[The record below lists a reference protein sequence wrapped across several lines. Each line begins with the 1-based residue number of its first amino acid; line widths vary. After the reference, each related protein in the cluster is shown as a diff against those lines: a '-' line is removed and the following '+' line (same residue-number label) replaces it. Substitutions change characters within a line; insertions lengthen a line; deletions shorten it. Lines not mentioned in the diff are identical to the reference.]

1 MTFDRPWLLLL
12 ALAPLVWAAIEWRS
26 TTRRVAL
33 ALKAAALTAI
43 ALALAG
49 PVLVFAHARTAVAV
63 LVDTSASISDADLAR
78 AAAFAG
84 AVQNARATNWV
95 RIFPFARR
103 LAPALAKGAA
113 ELRRTSGDAGTATD
127 LETAVRQA
135 LAAMPAG
142 LIPRIVVVS
151 DGRENSGSVARA
163 AWQARELHVPV
174 DTVALNGRSRPAVH
188 LETAVMPAFAYT
200 GERFPVDLTLAA
212 PAHIDAAL
220 EMSADGRA
228 LGSTP
233 VTLEAGENHVHAH
246 ASISSAGAFDLSGV
260 VRAAGG
266 ENLGE
271 LRFDNAIT
279 LRRPG
284 ILYVSE
290 DPAGTESNLLN
301 ALTAAQFEITRASAL
316 PAAGL
321 DSHQIVILNN
331 VDFRSVP
338 GDAKNALEK
347 FVRQGGGLLVI
358 AGEKNV
364 YREDQ
369 PSTDDALARTLP
381 AQVAPPRAPEGTCV
395 VLIIDKS
402 SSMEGRKIELA
413 RLAATGVI
421 DNLRAMDRVG
431 VLIFDNSF
439 QWAVPI
445 RLAIDKVLIR
455 QLVAGIVPDGG
466 TQIAPALA
474 EAFRRILPIHA
485 TYKHIVLLTDG
496 ISEEGDSLD
505 LAREADT
512 EHVTISTV
520 GLGQDV
526 NRAYLEKVAQLA
538 GGQSY
543 FLSDPAGLAQIL
555 LRDVRQHTGS
565 STVEKKL
572 RVTTEHPAEVL
583 DGVDMESAPALNGYV
598 RFTARPGAQTI
609 LNVDEREPL
618 LVRWQYG
625 LGRVTVF
632 TSDAKSRWAE
642 HWIGWKGFDRF
653 WINVARDV
661 LPHAESGD
669 AKTSFDASS
678 GELIVEYH
686 LAPGIDDAT
695 SSAPPM
701 FAFGPGGFQQPVMM
715 TRVTAGFWR
724 GTVAIGNRTGLFR
737 VRPVADSRIFPELGF
752 YREER
757 ELHDYGSNPFLLRQ
771 VSDFTGGRFNPAP
784 AQVFDPA
791 GRAVMATL
799 QLWPGL
805 LGLAI
810 MLNLAEL
817 VLRKGRSLLA
827 ARKAR

>member
-12 ALAPLVWAAIEWRS
+12 SVAPIVWMAIEWRS
-26 TTRRVAL
+26 TRARVAL
-33 ALKAAALTAI
+33 ALKAASLVAI

-49 PVLVFAHARTAVAV
+49 PVLTFARARTAIAV

-78 AAAFAG
+78 AAIFAG
-84 AVQNARATNWV
+84 AVESARGSNWV
-95 RIFPFARR
+95 RVFPFARK
-103 LAPALAKGAA
+103 LAAPLPNGRM
-113 ELRRTSGDAGTATD
+113 ELRRISGEQGTATD

-142 LIPRIVVVS
+142 LVPRIVLIS
-151 DGRENSGSVARA
+151 DGRENAGSVARA
-163 AWQARELHVPV
+163 AWQARELRVPV
-174 DTVALNGRSRPAVH
+174 DVVALDGRSRPAVH

-200 GERFPVDLTLAA
+200 GERFPVDLTLSA
-212 PAHIDAAL
+212 PAHMNATL

-233 VTLEAGENHVHAH
+233 VALEAGDNHVHAH
-246 ASISSAGAFDLSGV
+246 ASISAAGAFDLSGV
-260 VRAAGG
+260 LRSPAG
-266 ENLGE
+266 ENVGE

-279 LRRPG
+279 LRRPRV
-284 ILYVSE
+284 LYVSQ
-290 DPAGTESNLLN
+290 DPAGTETNLTN
-301 ALTAAQFEITRASAL
+301 ALAAAQFDITRASTLPTSAL
-316 PAAGL
+316 E
-321 DSHQIVILNN
+321 DNQIVILNN

-338 GDAKNALEK
+338 AESKTALEK

-358 AGEKNV
+358 AGEKNI

-369 PSTDDALARTLP
+369 PETEDALDRTLP
-381 AQVAPPRAPEGTCV
+381 AKVAPPRAPEGTCV

-421 DNLRAMDRVG
+421 ENLRGMDRVG

-445 RLAIDKVLIR
+445 RPAEDKVLIR

-474 EAFRRILPIHA
+474 EAFRRIVPVHA

-505 LAREADT
+505 LARQADN

-543 FLSDPAGLAQIL
+543 FLSDPAGLEKIL

-572 RVTTEHPAEVL
+572 SVTLQHPAEVL
-583 DGVDMESAPALNGYV
+583 DGVEVETAPALNGYV
-598 RFTARPGAQTI
+598 RFTARPGAETI
-609 LNVDEREPL
+609 LNVDDREPL

-642 HWIGWKGFDRF
+642 KWIGWKGFDRF

-661 LPHAESGD
+661 LPHAEGGD
-669 AKTSFDASS
+669 AKTSYDAVS
-678 GELIVEYH
+678 GDLVVEYH
-686 LAPGIDDAT
+686 LAPGADEIA
-695 SSAPPM
+695 SAAPAI
-701 FAFGPGGFQQPVMM
+701 FAFGPGGFQQPVTM
-715 TRVTAGFWR
+715 TRVTADFWR
-724 GTVAIGNRTGLFR
+724 GSVAIGNRTGLFR
-737 VRPVADSRIFPELGF
+737 VRPVADSRVFPELAF

-771 VSDFTGGRFNPAP
+771 VADFTGGRFNPAP
-784 AQVFDPA
+784 GQVFDPA
-791 GRAVMATL
+791 GRAAAATL

-810 MLNLAEL
+810 VLNLAEL
-817 VLRKGRSLLA
+817 VLRKGRSLLPRNRA
-827 ARKAR
+827 S